1 MAKRKHAG
9 GATPFS
15 VVYIHGIGNKPA
27 PDLLKRQWDVALFGQ
42 DVGETS
48 RLAYWADLFH
58 PEPLRAGEKAI
69 RAAGHDAAPFDPAAV
84 APYGR
89 DAEAFARKLAARIEA
104 ENPALSTKRGK
115 GAARVEAKLLP
126 PFLRRALTKWIT
138 KEFVRDVA
146 AYFYDKTTAE
156 AMRERLRVL
165 LVPERA
171 PYLLIAHSMGTV
183 IAYDVL
189 HEMAA
194 RGAPVAHLLTIG
206 SPLGLKEVEDH
217 VRHPLAV
224 PKGLASWWNA
234 ADRFDPIA
242 LDRRL
247 SGEYAPKGFV
257 HDVTVENPDRRSF
270 HFWSAHSIDGYLR
283 TAPIRERIADLL
295 GPSARV
301 AAGRAVI
308 SKDVVAE
315 MADPSDRIE
324 VLVELDDKIPGH
336 DLDAKRRGLLRELAS
351 IVRSKKAAEID
362 PLRHFVAASLTGPE
376 IDLLAA
382 NHEQLG
388 VYRIWKNAKKRSLV
402 ESVARAL
409 QVTTGR
415 SGYAAGG
422 RGISWAV
429 LDTGVRPDHPHFE
442 RHGNIKAHYDC
453 TKPGE
458 PPIPKKGI
466 DKDGHGTHVCAILAG
481 EGRGTHDAKA
491 GMAPECALHVYKV
504 LGDDG
509 SGNDSWIIK
518 ALDHVATLNETSAS
532 LVIHGVNLSLGGPF
546 DATVYGCG
554 FTPLCKELRR
564 LWRQGVIVCLSA
576 GNEGQVTVETV
587 DGEQDLNFDL
597 SIGDPANLEDAIAV
611 GSVHKEQ
618 PHRYGISY
626 FSSRGPTADGRAK
639 PDIVAPGER
648 VISADAG
655 FKKKDETTWYVE
667 MSGTSMAC
675 PAISGMIASF
685 LSVRREYIGCPDDV
699 KRILMAH
706 ATDLGRDRYFQGA
719 GLANLVKMLVD
730 T

>member
-1 MAKRKHAG
+1 MAKRKRAT
-9 GATPFS
+9 GASKLS

-42 DVGETS
+42 DIGETS

-69 RAAGHDAAPFDPAAV
+69 RAASHDASPFDPAAV
-84 APYGR
+84 APYGPR
-89 DAEAFARKLAARIEA
+89 AEAFARQLAARLEQGSA
-104 ENPALSTKRGK
+104 ARAKTT
-115 GAARVEAKLLP
+115 ARVEAKLLP

-146 AYFYDKTTAE
+146 AYFYDKQTAE
-156 AMRERLRVL
+156 AMRDRLRAL

-189 HEMAA
+189 HEVAGK
-194 RGAPVAHLLTIG
+194 GAPVAHLMTVG
-206 SPLGLKEVEDH
+206 SPLGLREVEDH

-224 PKGLASWWNA
+224 PKGIASWWNF
-234 ADRFDPIA
+234 ADHADPIA
-242 LDRRL
+242 LDPKL
-247 SGEYAPKGFV
+247 DGDYAAAGGV
-257 HDVTVENPDRRSF
+257 RIVDEEVDNPDRKSF

-283 TAPIRERIADLL
+283 TAPIRERIAALL

-301 AAGRAVI
+301 ATGRAVI

-315 MADPSDRIE
+315 MADPGERIE
-324 VLVELDDKIPGH
+324 VLVELDDKIPGD
-336 DLDAKRRGLLRELAS
+336 DLDAKRTGLVREIRK
-351 IVRSKKAAEID
+351 IVRAEQAAEID

-376 IDLLAA
+376 IDRLAA
-382 NHEQLG
+382 RHEHLG
-388 VYRIWKNAKKRSLV
+388 VYRIWKNARKRSLV

-429 LDTGVRPDHPHFE
+429 LDTGVNPKHPHFE
-442 RHGNIKAHYDC
+442 RHDNIKAHYDC
-453 TKPGE
+453 TKPGKL
-458 PPIPKKGI
+458 PIPGKGI
-466 DKDGHGTHVCAILAG
+466 DRDGHGTHVCGILAG
-481 EGRGTHDAKA
+481 EGQRSHAKKF

-518 ALDHVATLNETSAS
+518 ALDHVAWLNETSAS

-597 SIGDPANLEDAIAV
+597 SIGDPANLDDAIAV
-611 GSVHKEQ
+611 GSVHKDQ

-655 FKKKDETTWYVE
+655 FTAKDESSWYVE

-685 LSVRREYIGCPDDV
+685 LSVRREFIGCPDDV